1 MTPKSWRKGII
12 MIPDLKQRSLFIM
25 RLTFE
30 DRLKMCEDYVLRGK
44 SLSHISEK
52 NGNYDITNLK
62 YLINLYK
69 KFGSEVFLKVS
80 TLTGFLLSKLSSEIN
95 NYLLTIKIQE
105 NLRLLLKTI
114 PRLKDYSLKFFC
126 K

>member
-1 MTPKSWRKGII
+1 
-12 MIPDLKQRSLFIM
+12 M